1 MGSASDAVSQ
11 IEAMIALS
19 DLVKASDEDAEWL
32 YPELSLDEVAA
43 RWQGLGAA
51 MVVITRGADGAT
63 VWSADRTLSFPA
75 QAKTV
80 VDTIGAGDTVM
91 AGLIAALAT
100 RSLLGSAGAQGWTTL
115 SENDLAEVVT
125 FALRAAAITVSRAG
139 ADLPT
144 LAELKGAN

>member
-1 MGSASDAVSQ
+1 
-11 IEAMIALS
+11 
-19 DLVKASDEDAEWL
+19 
-32 YPELSLDEVAA
+32 VAA
-43 RWQGLGAA
+43 RWRGLGAA
-51 MVVITRGADGAT
+51 LVVITQGAEGAT
-63 VWSADRTLSFPA
+63 VWSASRTLSFPA
-75 QAKTV
+75 HAKTV

-91 AGLIAALAT
+91 AGLIGALAT
-100 RSLLGSAGAQGWTTL
+100 RSLLGSARAQGWATL